1 MRTTNT
7 LAHSSSSVPV
17 PSVRGQRLPARDSA
31 DEPPAEPD
39 QGTISSADPV
49 GDQPLLMRAL
59 DAFQAPIEALLAEL
73 AAHGPAGK
81 RWDGAVQQHVV
92 AALRQHRAELGAAS
106 TALQTLQHLRSGQTA
121 LRVGRVDLGD
131 LLIGIIP
138 RWQAQAPSH
147 SFELALPG
155 TVPEIAADAR
165 LVEQAVDLVL
175 GHAVRV
181 SPEGS
186 PVRVTLQPRADD
198 VMISVRHI
206 GHGEPTNDLSRMVEP
221 FFVPPGQPVEA
232 MYGGLELPV
241 AQAICV
247 LHSGRLWAE
256 PPTTGAGILLLL
268 TLAHVPRTLA
278 AQPLPAPVATE
289 ETDAQHDLFPPRSR
303 PVVLVIE
310 RDSRLLR
317 YLRANLDAQHFRTF
331 AAAGLEEAQRLIAR
345 EEPDLLLLS
354 GSLDGDAEP
363 VEHRLRRV
371 REWTDALTLIL
382 VDRHDPAECAR
393 ALDLGA
399 ADYLGKPLAIEE
411 LVARMRRALRG
422 RETARRPT
430 STTDATFIS
439 GGLEVDFE
447 QRTVTVA
454 GKPAALSKT
463 EFKLLRTLVQN
474 AGRVLTHEMLL
485 ERVWGPG
492 YAHEVEFV
500 WVYVRRLRRKIEPDP
515 AHPRFIQTIPG
526 VGYRLARD

>member
-1 MRTTNT
+1 
-7 LAHSSSSVPV
+7 
-17 PSVRGQRLPARDSA
+17 G
-31 DEPPAEPD
+31 
-39 QGTISSADPV
+39 
-49 GDQPLLMRAL
+49 
-59 DAFQAPIEALLAEL
+59 
-73 AAHGPAGK
+73 
-81 RWDGAVQQHVV
+81 
-92 AALRQHRAELGAAS
+92 
-106 TALQTLQHLRSGQTA
+106 
-121 LRVGRVDLGD
+121 
-131 LLIGIIP
+131 
-138 RWQAQAPSH
+138 
-147 SFELALPG
+147 
-155 TVPEIAADAR
+155 
-165 LVEQAVDLVL
+165 
-175 GHAVRV
+175 
-181 SPEGS
+181 
-186 PVRVTLQPRADD
+186 
-198 VMISVRHI
+198 
-206 GHGEPTNDLSRMVEP
+206 
-221 FFVPPGQPVEA
+221 
-232 MYGGLELPV
+232 
-241 AQAICV
+241 
-247 LHSGRLWAE
+247 GRLWAE

-317 YLRANLDAQHFRTF
+317 YLRANLDAQYFRTF

-354 GSLDGDAEP
+354 GSLDGEAEP

-382 VDRHDPAECAR
+382 VDQHDPAECAR

-411 LVARMRRALRG
+411 LVARMRRALRSQ
-422 RETARRPT
+422 ETARHPT
-430 STTDATFIS
+430 GTTDATFIS

-463 EFKLLRTLVQN
+463 EFKLLRTLAQN